1 MTAMRPEILFP
12 LFRPI
17 ASLKGVGPKIAPLMA
32 KVAGER
38 VRDLVF
44 LLPSGVVD
52 RRYQPKVIDAEPG
65 RLATLRIRIA
75 GHQPSQNRRQPYRV
89 VATDVTG
96 EIALVFFHA
105 TRPYLEKL
113 LPPGEERLV
122 SGMVEEYRGQLQIT
136 HPDHIVSLE
145 EADDLPLVEPVYPL
159 TAGLTA
165 RTLRKAVDQAVDN
178 LPDLPEWLN
187 SPLQRQ
193 HGWPAWADAVRAA
206 HAPQSPQ
213 DLEPLTPARRRLAY
227 DELLAN
233 QLALVL
239 VRAKQK
245 RRSGPVI
252 PAGDLAAKAVGL
264 LPFALTGSQRQALAE
279 IGGDLASGQ
288 RMQRLLQGD
297 VGSGKTIVALLAML
311 EAVAA
316 GGQAALMAPTEIL
329 VRQHAETI
337 APIAEQ
343 LGLKAVVLTGRDKGK
358 ARDRLVE
365 DIANGLAPL
374 VLGTHALVQDSVQFH
389 NLTLVVVDEQHRFGV
404 DQRMVLT
411 DKARGGCHTLVMT
424 ATPIPR
430 TLMLTAYGDLD
441 WSRLIEKP
449 AGRKPVDTRVV
460 PANRLSDV
468 VEGLERRLAAGG
480 KAYWVCPLV
489 EESESVDLAA
499 AEERFASLH
508 ARFGDRIGLI
518 HGRMRAADKEAV
530 MQAFTDGPVQLLV
543 ATTVIEV
550 GVNVPDATIMVIEHA
565 ERFGLAQL
573 HQLRGRVGR
582 GSEASTCVL
591 LYHPPLGAT
600 AKARLETLRNTDDGF
615 AIAEQDLKLR
625 GAGEVLGTKQS
636 GLPAFRLADL
646 EHHADLLPIARDDAR
661 IIVETDP
668 DLASERG
675 QALRTLLYLFEQDAA
690 VRYAKVG

>member
-1 MTAMRPEILFP
+1 MRPEILFP
-12 LFRPI
+12 LFRTI
-17 ASLKGVGPKIAPLMA
+17 GTLKGVGPKIAPLIE

-44 LLPSGVVD
+44 LLPTGVVD
-52 RRYQPKVIDAEPG
+52 RRYQPKIIEAEPG
-65 RLATLRIRIA
+65 RLATMRLRIV

-89 VATDVTG
+89 IATDVTG

-105 TRPYLEKL
+105 SKPYLEKL

-122 SGMVEEYRGQLQIT
+122 SGMVEDYRGQLQIT
-136 HPDHIVSLE
+136 HPDHVVPLD
-145 EADDLPLVEPVYPL
+145 EADGLPLVEPVYPL

-165 RTLRKAVDQAVDN
+165 RTLRKAVDQAVAN
-178 LPDLPEWLN
+178 IPDLPEWLN
-187 SPLQRQ
+187 GPLQRQ
-193 HGWPAWADAVRAA
+193 HGWPGWAEAVRSV
-206 HAPQSPQ
+206 HAPAEPE
-213 DLEPLTPARRRLAY
+213 DLEPLTPARQRLAY

-245 RRSGPVI
+245 RRPGPVI
-252 PAGDLAAKAVGL
+252 PAGDLAPKAIAL
-264 LPFALTGSQRQALAE
+264 LPYELTGSQRQALAE
-279 IGGDLASGQ
+279 IGGDLASGH

-297 VGSGKTIVALLAML
+297 VGSGKTVVALLAML

-337 APIAEQ
+337 APIALK
-343 LGLKAVVLTGRDKGK
+343 LGLKTVVLTGRDKGK
-358 ARDRLVE
+358 TRERLLA
-365 DIANGLAPL
+365 DIADGLAPL
-374 VLGTHALVQDSVQFH
+374 VLGTHALVQESVQFR

-404 DQRMVLT
+404 DQRLHLT
-411 DKARGGCHTLVMT
+411 DKAQGGCHTLVMT

-441 WSRLIEKP
+441 WSRLTEKP
-449 AGRKPVDTRVV
+449 AGRQPVDTRVL
-460 PANRLSDV
+460 PASRLGDV
-468 VEGLERRLAAGG
+468 VDGLERRLAEGG

-489 EESESVDLAA
+489 EESESVDVAA
-499 AEERFASLH
+499 AEERFAALQS
-508 ARFGDRIGLI
+508 RFGERVGLV
-518 HGRMRAADKEAV
+518 HGRMRAADKEAA
-530 MQAFTDGPVQLLV
+530 MHAFAEGPVQLLV

-550 GVNVPDATIMVIEHA
+550 GVNVPDATVMVIEHA

-582 GSEASTCVL
+582 GAKASTCML
-591 LYHPPLGAT
+591 LYQPPLGAT
-600 AKARLETLRNTDDGF
+600 AKARLETLRATDDGF
-615 AIAEQDLKLR
+615 EIAEQDLKLR
-625 GAGEVLGTKQS
+625 GAGEVLGTRQS
-636 GLPAFRLADL
+636 GLPDFHLADL

-661 IIVETDP
+661 LIVETDP
-668 DLASERG
+668 DLESARG

>member
-1 MTAMRPEILFP
+1 MRPEILFP
-12 LFRPI
+12 LFRTI
-17 ASLKGVGPKIAPLMA
+17 DSLKGVGPKIAPLIQ
-32 KVAGER
+32 KVAGDR
-38 VRDLVF
+38 VRDLAFV
-44 LLPSGVVD
+44 LPVGIVD
-52 RRYQPKVIDAEPG
+52 RRYQPKIIDAEPG
-65 RLATLRIRIA
+65 RLATIRVRIT
-75 GHQPSQNRRQPYRV
+75 GHQPSQSRRMPYRV
-89 VATDVTG
+89 VTTDATG
-96 EIALVFFHA
+96 ELILVFFHS
-105 TRPYLEKL
+105 TKPYLEKL

-122 SGMVEEYRGQLQIT
+122 SGMVEDYRGQLQMT
-136 HPDHIVSLE
+136 HPDHIVSVE
-145 EADDLPLVEPVYPL
+145 DIDDLPLVEPVYPL
-159 TAGLTA
+159 TAGLTGK
-165 RTLRKAVDQAVDN
+165 TLRKAVDQALTALPE
-178 LPDLPEWLN
+178 LPDWLN
-187 SPLQRQ
+187 QPLKRQ
-193 HGWPAWADAVRAA
+193 HDWPDWREALQAV
-206 HAPQSPQ
+206 HTPDSPESL
-213 DLEPLTPARRRLAY
+213 DPMTLARQRLAY

-245 RRSGPVI
+245 RRPGPII
-252 PAGDLAAKAVGL
+252 PAGDLANQAITL
-264 LPFALTGSQRQALAE
+264 LPFELTGSQRHALAE

-297 VGSGKTIVALLAML
+297 VGSGKTVVALLAML

-337 APIAEQ
+337 APIAMQ
-343 LGLKAVVLTGRDKGK
+343 LGLKTVVLTGRDKGK
-358 ARDRLVE
+358 ARERLLE
-365 DIANGLAPL
+365 DIANGFAHL
-374 VLGTHALVQDSVQFH
+374 VLGTHSLVQDTVAFK

-411 DKARGGCHTLVMT
+411 DKAQDGGCHTLVMT

-441 WSRLIEKP
+441 WSRLTEKP
-449 AGRKPVDTRVV
+449 AGRQPVDTRVV
-460 PANRLSDV
+460 PANRLSDI
-468 VEGLERRLAAGG
+468 VEGLERAIANGG

-489 EESESVDLAA
+489 EESENSDLAA
-499 AEERFASLH
+499 AEERFTALH
-508 ARFGDRIGLI
+508 ARFGAKVGLI
-518 HGRMRAADKEAV
+518 HGRMRAADKEAA
-530 MQAFTDGPVQLLV
+530 MAAFAEGEVQLLV

-582 GSEASTCVL
+582 GVKASTCIL

-600 AKARLETLRNTDDGF
+600 AKARLETMRRTEDGF
-615 AIAEQDLKLR
+615 EIAEEDLKLR
-625 GAGEVLGTKQS
+625 GGGEVLGTKQS
-636 GLPAFRLADL
+636 GLPSFKLADL

-661 IIVETDP
+661 MIVETDP
-668 DLASERG
+668 DLATERG
-675 QALRTLLYLFEQDAA
+675 AALRTLLYLFEQDAA